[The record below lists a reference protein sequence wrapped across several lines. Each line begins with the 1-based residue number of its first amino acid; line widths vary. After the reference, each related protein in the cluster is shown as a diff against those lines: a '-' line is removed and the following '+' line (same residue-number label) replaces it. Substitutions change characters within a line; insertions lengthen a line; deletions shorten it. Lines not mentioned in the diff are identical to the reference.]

1 MIDAI
6 ALSLSLWTHPGSAP
20 CATAAGN
27 PCWLGPIPT
36 QAGEIC
42 DGDMILNTGSRDGR
56 MIGPF
61 PQLVALDVAH
71 LVERGYRFRSLG
83 DGRTCI
89 PTLTDGRAHL
99 VEACGNRAVVIAA
112 NSITGA
118 VLRPTERVRVG
129 LVTGLSRTGGGASA
143 HVASPLF
150 IATERPRIGP
160 VASPAPDTPIVPLP
174 PSVGFLLAALAMLGV
189 VGLRRRA

>member
-1 MIDAI
+1 MIDAL

-27 PCWLGPIPT
+27 PCWTGPIPT

-42 DGDMILNTGSRDGR
+42 DGDLILNTGSRDGR

-71 LVERGYRFRSLG
+71 LIERGYRFRILD

-89 PTLTDGRAHL
+89 PTLTDGARHL
-99 VEACGNRAVVIAA
+99 VEACGNRAEVIAA

-118 VLRPTERVRVG
+118 VLRPTEHMRGG
-129 LVTGLSRTGGGASA
+129 LVPVMSRTRGGASA
-143 HVASPLF
+143 HVAP
-150 IATERPRIGP
+150 PH
-160 VASPAPDTPIVPLP
+160 VPDVPLP
-174 PSVGFLLAALAMLGV
+174 ASAGLLLAALAMLGLA
-189 VGLRRRA
+189 GLRRRA